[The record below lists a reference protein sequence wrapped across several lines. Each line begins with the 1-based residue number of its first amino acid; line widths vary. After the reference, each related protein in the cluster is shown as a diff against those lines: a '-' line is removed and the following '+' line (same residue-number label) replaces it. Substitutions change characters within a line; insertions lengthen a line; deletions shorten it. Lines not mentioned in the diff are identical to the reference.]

1 MDTKRNI
8 IGLASSVGTLHGKQ
22 KPSKLRTDSENIKK
36 ELQNSGKSP
45 NLINNSSIDENID
58 ALKEQVELA
67 IRNVGVDSI
76 DSLSVGQTK
85 ISKNKAV
92 ILSWSVDQSAAPPST
107 PPTAPPAAQAD
118 TESEDGI
125 VLYVAIKIKKANKD
139 TNEDKPQPRDDENN
153 NSKNDKTDHMVEG
166 SEQESTVVD
175 ESGAEASPAIQTERN
190 ATIRNLKIYL
200 CVMIC

>member
-8 IGLASSVGTLHGKQ
+8 IRSGPATSVGTLHGKQ
-22 KPSKLRTDSENIKK
+22 KPGKLRTDSENIKK

-45 NLINNSSIDENID
+45 DLINNSSIDENID

-92 ILSWSVDQSAAPPST
+92 ILSWSVDQSSAPPGT

-125 VLYVAIKIKKANKD
+125 VLYVAIKIKKTNKD
-139 TNEDKPQPRDDENN
+139 TNEDKPPPRDDENN
-153 NSKNDKTDHMVEG
+153 NSKNDKTDHMVEE
-166 SEQESTVVD
+166 SEQESTVA
-175 ESGAEASPAIQTERN
+175 EKSGAEASPAVQTERN
-190 ATIRNLKIYL
+190 ATIRNL
-200 CVMIC
+200 